1 MARMVNQQEYDLRQN
16 KILEAAQRLVY
27 TKGYEQLSIQD
38 IILDV
43 QISKGAFYHYFASKQ
58 ALLEAL
64 IERLGTQ
71 IVQLLTPIVQ
81 DDRLP
86 ATEKLLRFFDVAA
99 RWKTDRK
106 EYLLTLVTVWYAD
119 ENAILRLKTQAAVL
133 PLIAPLLTSIIRQGI
148 EEGVFHTSFPEQS
161 CEIVFSLLQSFG
173 DSLIRLIFQP
183 EFNAETLQCL
193 EHLTV
198 SYQEAVER
206 ILGAAS
212 GTLPLFDP
220 AIMRE
225 WMPLSKVQPSQ

>member
-1 MARMVNQQEYDLRQN
+1 MARMVNKEEYELRQN

-38 IILDV
+38 ILAEM

-58 ALLEAL
+58 ALMEAL

-71 IVQLLTPIVQ
+71 IMLLLTPIVQ
-81 DDRLP
+81 DGRLS
-86 ATEKLLRFFDVAA
+86 ATDKLVRFFDVAA
-99 RWKTDRK
+99 RWKTDQK
-106 EYLLTLVTVWYAD
+106 DYLLTLVSVWYAD
-119 ENAILRLKTQAAVL
+119 ENAVLRLKTQAAML
-133 PLIAPLLTSIIRQGI
+133 PLIAPLLTTIIRQGV
-148 EEGVFHTSFPEQS
+148 EEGAFHTSFPEQS
-161 CEIVFSLLQSFG
+161 CEIVFSLVQSFG
-173 DSLIRLIFQP
+173 DSLIRLIFQS

-225 WMPLSKVQPSQ
+225 WMPLSKVQPSM